1 MRCLDGAAG
10 SPGGVCTL
18 NEGELG
24 GEERGRCRW
33 GLSRPGIGDVGLG
46 WAKRNQES
54 VNPE

>member
-1 MRCLDGAAG
+1 MPRWSCRL
-10 SPGGVCTL
+10 SWGGVCTL

-24 GEERGRCRW
+24 GEERGQGRW
-33 GLSRPGIGDVGLG
+33 GLSRPGTRDVGLG